1 MRLIIDDYGSY
12 IHKKGN
18 RFIISNQAHEREFS
32 ADIISQILI
41 YKGAAITSA
50 AIALAVEK
58 GIDIVFFDRMGKP
71 FARAYSCRF
80 ENAAA
85 IHRHQIE
92 AYDTEKGISL
102 ITGIIEAKIKNQ
114 AFLLKSLAKN
124 RNDSDLKDRAE
135 KIMSQTEKLTAGK
148 TIEESRQKFLGIEGE
163 ASRQYFQALQDVLP
177 QEAYRG
183 QRTRQPPQDLFNALL
198 SYGYGVL
205 FTEIEKACILSGLDP
220 YMGFLHA
227 DRTGKPSM
235 VLDMMEEFRQPVVD
249 RSIITL
255 ISKKIVQKNDLKPVE
270 NGYYLDSFGKHKVV
284 ESVVTR
290 LSNITTYKNF
300 RHSFSNLILQQARAI
315 VRFISGEID
324 VYSPFI
330 YGW

>member
-18 RFIISNQAHEREFS
+18 RFIISNQSHEREFS
-32 ADIISQILI
+32 ADIISQVLV
-41 YKGAAITSA
+41 YKGAAVTSA

-58 GIDIVFFDRMGKP
+58 GIDMVFFDKMGKP
-71 FARAYSCRF
+71 FARAYSCKS
-80 ENAAA
+80 ESAAA
-85 IHRHQIE
+85 IHRHQIK
-92 AYDTEKGISL
+92 AYDTGKGISL

-135 KIMSQTEKLTAGK
+135 KIMSHAEKLTAGK
-148 TIEESRQKFLGIEGE
+148 TIEESRQKLLGIEGE
-163 ASRQYFQALQDVLP
+163 ASRQYFLALQDVLP
-177 QEAYRG
+177 QEAYMG

-227 DRTGKPSM
+227 DRAGKPSM

-249 RSIITL
+249 RSMITL
-255 ISKKIVQKNDLKPVE
+255 VSKKVVQKNDLKPVE
-270 NGYYLDSFGKHKVV
+270 NGYYLDSFAKHKVV

-300 RHSFSNLILQQARAI
+300 RHSFSSLILQQARAV
-315 VRFISGEID
+315 VRFISGETD
-324 VYSPFI
+324 LYSPFI